1 MKSARFCEIL
11 KEIAWTA
18 GVSPQEVPNAETL
31 EHWAAKQ
38 IDCTEKPVFLFLQMT
53 DETDKPLAGS
63 FSLERLMDG
72 VPISFRRHT
81 ANEMG
86 FAAVWLCP
94 GMWRVRA
101 SKGPEYTVQETLVE
115 AAHPQTVVR
124 MTLSRHRPAWLG
136 GWELGDIHHHS
147 VFSSRLF
154 GGTDP
159 VSETPQ
165 EVMHSMC
172 AAGLSF
178 GALSDHHNVRNHAL
192 WKQTEQEHFLPLIS
206 KEISTSAG
214 HVIALNVPHDVV
226 FAIPQPENRTDDYLR
241 REFVRI
247 TQEIHAAGGL
257 AQLNHPRDRQ
267 TAISWNPEWMDLIEI
282 FDTMEVWNGAK
293 PMIPGTST
301 ADAMQMWLT
310 LLEKGVYLPAATG
323 SDTHNTRCDDYS
335 AACRAIREQLC
346 HGQETAEQWRRLMEI
361 FEAWQRTAL
370 GSGGVFTMLR
380 PTSKDAQGVQDALK
394 KGRAVLSSGP
404 LLLPV
409 LSGALPGEDAPAC
422 GALTVHLQSNRPLSE
437 IELRVKGNRKIRYP
451 LKPYE
456 KAENGWYCYDH
467 VLQQAEME
475 QKGWCQ
481 RPQDWV
487 VVSVWEGHAC
497 AALSNPI
504 FISQHS
510 DQ

>member
-18 GVSPQEVPNAETL
+18 GLTSQEVPDAPTL
-31 EHWAAKQ
+31 EHWAQ
-38 IDCTEKPVFLFLQMT
+38 TQQDGEQNRMLCFLQMT
-53 DETDKPLAGS
+53 DKADQPLVGS
-63 FSLERLMDG
+63 FSLERIVDG
-72 VPISFRRHT
+72 SPVSFCRHT

-94 GMWRVRA
+94 GMWRIRA
-101 SKGPEYTVQETLVE
+101 GKGPEYTVQEKLVE
-115 AAHPQTVVR
+115 LEWPQTVVR
-124 MTLSRHRPAWLG
+124 MTLSHHRPQWLT

-159 VSETPQ
+159 VEETPQ
-165 EVMHSMC
+165 EVMRSMC

-178 GALSDHHNVRNHAL
+178 GALSDHHNICNHSL
-192 WKQTEQEHFLPLIS
+192 WKQTAQEHFLPLVS

-226 FAIPQPENRTDDYLR
+226 FAIPQPENRTDAYLR
-241 REFVRI
+241 GEFVRI
-247 TQEIHAAGGL
+247 TKEIRDAGGL

-267 TAISWNPEWMDLIEI
+267 TAISWNPAWMDLIEI

-310 LLEKGVYLPAATG
+310 LLENGVYLPATTG
-323 SDTHNTRCDDYS
+323 SDTHNTHCTDYS
-335 AACRAIREQLC
+335 TACRVIRAHLC
-346 HGQETAEQWRRLMEI
+346 QGQETAGQWRRLMEI

-370 GSGGVFTMLR
+370 GSGGVFTMVY
-380 PTSKDAQGVQDALK
+380 PEAKNAQSIQVALK
-394 KGRAVLSSGP
+394 KGKAVLSSGP

-409 LSGALPGEDAPAC
+409 LSGAMPGEHAPVG
-422 GALTVHLQSNRPLSE
+422 GALTIHLQSNRPLSE
-437 IELRVKGNRKIRYP
+437 MELRIKGSQTIRYS

-456 KAENGWYCYDH
+456 KEENGWYGYDH
-467 VLQQAEME
+467 VLTQE
-475 QKGWCQ
+475 QLQKMGWHQ
-481 RPQDWV
+481 LPQDWLV
-487 VVSVWEGHAC
+487 VTAWEGHAC
-497 AALSNPI
+497 AALANPI
-504 FISQHS
+504 FLSQHCG
-510 DQ
+510 